1 MTCADLTW
9 LMSPEKLL
17 AGSGPWSAAGARPG
31 DSRASA
37 EAWPLAP
44 RSVQGVRDQLP
55 SIQNHVQGGFIIL
68 LTSTGCPV
76 KSAD

>member
-1 MTCADLTW
+1 M
-9 LMSPEKLL
+9 L
-17 AGSGPWSAAGARPG
+17 AGSGAWTWSAAGAGPG

-55 SIQNHVQGGFIIL
+55 SIQNQVQGGFIIL

-76 KSAD
+76 KSAN